1 MVEHLAGSSP
11 LTREDKPP
19 LTAFQMPP
27 GSSPL
32 TRGKRAAHTSVGFT
46 DGLIPAHA
54 GKTRPARASP
64 LWRAAYPHSRGENAT
79 GMGTDIVGAGSSPLT
94 RGKHGAEPGES
105 LDQGLIPARAGK
117 TDEEPRRGGAQRAHP
132 RSRGENVPVW
142 FRAVSGRGSSPLAR
156 GKLASCSFVST
167 RPRLIPAH
175 AGKTGS
181 LTPHSASQRAHPR
194 SRGENRGRGVWL
206 LLITGSSPLTR
217 GKPTSGSSAGER
229 ERLIPAHA
237 GKTVDRAHARGAV
250 RAHPRSRGENAP
262 SGRRLDRPSGSSP
275 LTRGK
280 LCETGRREGRVVAH
294 PRSRG
299 ENL

>member
-1 MVEHLAGSSP
+1 M
-11 LTREDKPP
+11 
-19 LTAFQMPP
+19 

-32 TRGKRAAHTSVGFT
+32 TRGKRGRL
-46 DGLIPAHA
+46 GLLLYGGRLIPTHA
-54 GKTRPARASP
+54 GKTLPAWAPTLLARAHP
-64 LWRAAYPHSRGENAT
+64 RSRGENIAAAPCC
-79 GMGTDIVGAGSSPLT
+79 GTTPGSSPLT

>member
-1 MVEHLAGSSP
+1 M
-11 LTREDKPP
+11 
-19 LTAFQMPP
+19 

-32 TRGKRAAHTSVGFT
+32 TRGKRGRL
-46 DGLIPAHA
+46 GLLLYGGRLIPTHA
-54 GKTRPARASP
+54 GKTLPAWAPTLLARAHP
-64 LWRAAYPHSRGENAT
+64 RSRGENIAAAPCC
-79 GMGTDIVGAGSSPLT
+79 GTTPGSSPLT

-194 SRGENRGRGVWL
+194 SRGENHAPLPTRLVEH
-206 LLITGSSPLTR
+206 GSSPLTR
-217 GKPTSGSSAGER
+217 GKPFHLARHVVIGG
-229 ERLIPAHA
+229 LIPAHA
-237 GKTVDRAHARGAV
+237 GKTAHARPV
-250 RAHPRSRGENAP
+250 
-262 SGRRLDRPSGSSP
+262 
-275 LTRGK
+275 
-280 LCETGRREGRVVAH
+280 C
-294 PRSRG
+294 
-299 ENL
+299 

>member
-94 RGKHGAEPGES
+94 RGKHSSCA
-105 LDQGLIPARAGK
+105 LLRHDAG
-117 TDEEPRRGGAQRAHP
+117 
-132 RSRGENVPVW
+132 
-142 FRAVSGRGSSPLAR
+142 
-156 GKLASCSFVST
+156 
-167 RPRLIPAH
+167 LIPAH
-175 AGKTGS
+175 AGKTWGRTWRKPGS
-181 LTPHSASQRAHPR
+181 RANPR
-194 SRGENRGRGVWL
+194 SRGENGRRTPAGRCSA
-206 LLITGSSPLTR
+206 GSSPLTR

>member
-1 MVEHLAGSSP
+1 M
-11 LTREDKPP
+11 
-19 LTAFQMPP
+19 

-32 TRGKRAAHTSVGFT
+32 TRGKRGRL
-46 DGLIPAHA
+46 GLLLYGGRLIPTHA
-54 GKTRPARASP
+54 GKTLPAWAPTLLARAHP
-64 LWRAAYPHSRGENAT
+64 RSRGENIAAAPCC
-79 GMGTDIVGAGSSPLT
+79 GTTPGSSPLT

-175 AGKTGS
+175 AGKTSGS
-181 LTPHSASQRAHPR
+181 NGRCAPPRAHPR
-194 SRGENRGRGVWL
+194 SRGENSGRGVWL

-217 GKPTSGSSAGER
+217 GKLVGHDLVVSLVG
-229 ERLIPAHA
+229 LIPAHA
-237 GKTVDRAHARGAV
+237 GKTGCKANPRA
-250 RAHPRSRGENAP
+250 
-262 SGRRLDRPSGSSP
+262 
-275 LTRGK
+275 
-280 LCETGRREGRVVAH
+280 
-294 PRSRG
+294 
-299 ENL
+299 

>member
-1 MVEHLAGSSP
+1 M
-11 LTREDKPP
+11 
-19 LTAFQMPP
+19 

-32 TRGKRAAHTSVGFT
+32 TRGKRGRL
-46 DGLIPAHA
+46 GLLLYGGRLIPTHA
-54 GKTRPARASP
+54 GKTLPAWAPTLLARAHP
-64 LWRAAYPHSRGENAT
+64 RSRGENIAAAPCC
-79 GMGTDIVGAGSSPLT
+79 GTTPGSSPLT

-175 AGKTGS
+175 AGKTVDEVFGS
-181 LTPHSASQRAHPR
+181 FSSRAHPR
-194 SRGENRGRGVWL
+194 SRGENLR
-206 LLITGSSPLTR
+206 
-217 GKPTSGSSAGER
+217 AGQVPES
-229 ERLIPAHA
+229 E
-237 GKTVDRAHARGAV
+237 
-250 RAHPRSRGENAP
+250 
-262 SGRRLDRPSGSSP
+262 SGSSP

-280 LCETGRREGRVVAH
+280 QWIGHTREGRFGLIPAH
-294 PRSRG
+294 AGKTHPLDG
-299 ENL
+299 D